1 MPYVRAALLYLG
13 LAAAAVALGSLAP
26 AAFLL
31 PRRAAYRLM
40 SQWNRFALWWAR
52 AACGIRYRVEGREH
66 VPARGPY
73 LVLSNH
79 QSAFETILFVRLFP
93 QPAFALKRSLLWL
106 PFLGWGLAAT
116 RPIPIDR
123 GAPVRSLR
131 RLLERAGARFARGGG
146 MVIFPEG
153 ERVPPGERRP
163 FQSGGALLAVRHGV
177 PVVPVAHNAGHCWP
191 RAFRKRPGTITVA
204 VGPPLDPAGLDA
216 DGLNRRVRGWIETAG
231 AALDPPA

>member
-1 MPYVRAALLYLG
+1 MPSVRAALLYLG

-26 AAFLL
+26 LALLL

-52 AACGIRYRVEGREH
+52 VTCGIRYAVRGREH
-66 VPARGPY
+66 IPARGPY
-73 LVLSNH
+73 LVLANH

-93 QPAFALKRSLLWL
+93 QPAFVLKRSLLWL

-116 RPIPIDR
+116 RPIPVDR

-131 RLLERAGARFARGGG
+131 RLLDRAGARFARGDG
-146 MVIFPEG
+146 MVIFPEAA
-153 ERVPPGERRP
+153 RVPPGTRQP
-163 FQSGGALLAVRHGV
+163 FQIGGALLATRHGV
-177 PVVPVAHNAGHCWP
+177 PVVPVAHNAGHRWP
-191 RAFRKRPGTITVA
+191 RAFRKRPGTITVTI
-204 VGPPLDPAGLDA
+204 GPPIDPAGFEA
-216 DGLNRRVRGWIETAG
+216 AELNRQVREWIMAAG

>member
-1 MPYVRAALLYLG
+1 MPAVRAALLYLG
-13 LAAAAVALGSLAP
+13 LIVAAVALGSLAP
-26 AAFLL
+26 PAFLL

-40 SQWNRFALWWAR
+40 GQWNRFALWWLR
-52 AACGIRYRVEGREH
+52 ATCGVRYRVRGREH
-66 VPARGPY
+66 IPARGPY

-93 QPAFALKRSLLWL
+93 QPAFVLKRALLWL

-131 RLLERAGARFARGGG
+131 QLLERAGRRFARGDG

-153 ERVPPGERRP
+153 TRVPPGTRRP
-163 FQSGGALLAVRHGV
+163 FQTGGALLAARHGV

-191 RAFRKRPGTITVA
+191 RGFCKRPGTITVA
-204 VGPPLDPAGLDA
+204 VGPPIDPAGLDA
-216 DGLNRRVRGWIETAG
+216 AELNRRARDWIEAAG

>member
-1 MPYVRAALLYLG
+1 MPLVRAALLYLG
-13 LAAAAVALGSLAP
+13 LAAAAAALGSLALP
-26 AAFLL
+26 AFLL

-52 AACGIRYRVEGREH
+52 ITCGIRCAVRGREH
-66 VPARGPY
+66 IPARGPY
-73 LVLSNH
+73 LVLANH

-93 QPAFALKRSLLWL
+93 QPAFVLKRSLLWL

-116 RPIPIDR
+116 RPIPVDR

-131 RLLERAGARFARGGG
+131 RLLDRAGARFARGDG

-153 ERVPPGERRP
+153 ARLPPGTRQP
-163 FQSGGALLAVRHGV
+163 FQIGGALLVARHGV

-191 RAFRKRPGTITVA
+191 QAFRKRPGTITVT
-204 VGPPLDPAGLDA
+204 VGPPIDPAGLDA
-216 DGLNRRVRGWIETAG
+216 AELNRRARDWIVAAG